1 MSGLTA
7 LVVGIYQM
15 QSGLKLYAMRFQ
27 VTSMVNYYWMYV
39 GIFGVSLI
47 AMKLYV
53 IREEDKARQG
63 VLQAVSTTEPGPHDE
78 EPNAETVGESHIMA

>member
-15 QSGLKLYAMRFQ
+15 QSGLKLYTMRFQ

-53 IREEDKARQG
+53 IWEEDKVRRVSCRLRQQRNL
-63 VLQAVSTTEPGPHDE
+63 VRMMINRMQRQWAKAIS
-78 EPNAETVGESHIMA
+78 